1 MHKIERL
8 LQTLAPKGVEFKTLE
23 EVFEI
28 KNGYT
33 PSKNNPEFWKN
44 GTIPWFR
51 MEDIRENGRILKD
64 SIQHITPKALKGKKL
79 FPKNSIIISTT
90 ATIGEHA
97 LLIVDSLANQRFTFL
112 SKKANCDLALDMK
125 FFFYQCFLLGE
136 WCKKNTNVSGFA
148 SVDMTAFKKYK
159 FPIPPLEI
167 QQEIVKILDAFTEL
181 NTELNTELKA
191 RKKQYEYY
199 QNMLLDFNDIN
210 QNHKDAKMSVKT
222 YPKRLKTL
230 LQTLVPK
237 GVEFRKLGEVLEYDQ
252 PNQYCVT
259 SKEFDKSYPT
269 PVLTAGKTFILGYT
283 NEKDNIYQA
292 SKNAPVIIFDDFT
305 TATQWVDFPFKVKS
319 SAMKIL
325 LPKNPTINIRFI
337 FFYMQTIPYNIGG
350 EHARH
355 WISRYS
361 QIEVPIPPLE
371 IQQEIVK
378 ILDAFTELNTELN
391 TELKARKKQY
401 EYYQN
406 MLLDFNDINQNHKD
420 AKMSVKTYPKRL
432 KTLLQTLAPKGVE
445 FKTLEEVF
453 EIKNGYTPSKNNPE
467 FWKNGTIP
475 WFRMEDI
482 RENGRILKDSIQHIT
497 PKALKG
503 KKLFPKNS
511 IIISTTATIGEH
523 ALLIVDSLAN
533 QRFTFLSKKA
543 NCDLALDMK
552 FFFYQCFLLGEWC
565 KKNTN
570 VSGFASVDMT
580 AFKKYKFP
588 IPPLEIQQEIVKILD
603 AFTELNTELNT
614 ELKARKKQ
622 YEYYREKLLTFKPLL
637 KQGIT

>member
-112 SKKANCDLALDMK
+112 SKKANCDSVLDMK

-210 QNHKDAKMSVKT
+210 QSHKDAKEKLAQKT
-222 YPKRLKTL
+222 YPKRLQTL
-230 LQTLVPK
+230 LQTLAPK
-237 GVEFRKLGEVLEYDQ
+237 GVEFRKLGEVCDFQ
-252 PNQYCVT
+252 KGKSITKKAVT
-259 SKEFDKSYPT
+259 F
-269 PVLTAGKTFILGYT
+269 GKV
-283 NEKDNIYQA
+283 
-292 SKNAPVIIFDDFT
+292 PVISGGRQPAYYHNEANRSGETIAISSSGVYAGYVSYWDIPVFLADSFSVSPKQKTLMPKYLFHYLT
-305 TATQWVDFPFKVKS
+305 TQQDAIHATKS
-319 SAMKIL
+319 AGG
-325 LPKNPTINIRFI
+325 
-337 FFYMQTIPYNIGG
+337 IP
-350 EHARH
+350 HV
-355 WISRYS
+355 YS
-361 QIEVPIPPLE
+361 KDLQNFLIPIPPLE

-378 ILDAFTELNTELN
+378 ILDQFS
-391 TELKARKKQY
+391 
-401 EYYQN
+401 
-406 MLLDFNDINQNHKD
+406 LLTTD
-420 AKMSVKTYPKRL
+420 
-432 KTLLQTLAPKGVE
+432 LLAGIPA
-445 FKTLEEVF
+445 
-453 EIKNGYTPSKNNPE
+453 EI
-467 FWKNGTIP
+467 
-475 WFRMEDI
+475 
-482 RENGRILKDSIQHIT
+482 
-497 PKALKG
+497 
-503 KKLFPKNS
+503 
-511 IIISTTATIGEH
+511 
-523 ALLIVDSLAN
+523 
-533 QRFTFLSKKA
+533 
-543 NCDLALDMK
+543 
-552 FFFYQCFLLGEWC
+552 
-565 KKNTN
+565 
-570 VSGFASVDMT
+570 
-580 AFKKYKFP
+580 
-588 IPPLEIQQEIVKILD
+588 
-603 AFTELNTELNT
+603 
-614 ELKARKKQ
+614 KARKKQ
-622 YEYYREKLLTFKPLL
+622 YEYYREKLLTFKPLNPN
-637 KQGIT
+637 KEVKK

>member
-33 PSKNNPEFWKN
+33 PSKNNPEFWEK

-64 SIQHITPKALKGKKL
+64 SIQHITPKALKNKKL

-97 LLIVDSLANQRFTFL
+97 LLIVDSVANQRFTFL
-112 SKKANCDLALDMK
+112 SKKADCDLALDMK

-136 WCKKNTNVSGFA
+136 WCKNNTNVSGFA

-210 QNHKDAKMSVKT
+210 SNHKDAKEKLAQKT
-222 YPKRLKTL
+222 YPKNLKTL
-230 LQTLVPK
+230 LQTLAPK

-252 PNQYCVT
+252 PNKYCVT

-292 SKNAPVIIFDDFT
+292 SKSSPVIIFDDFT

-337 FFYMQTIPYNIGG
+337 FFYMQTIPYNISG
-350 EHARH
+350 EHTRQ

-361 QIEVPIPPLE
+361 QITIPIPPLE

-378 ILDAFTELNTELN
+378 ILDQF
-391 TELKARKKQY
+391 
-401 EYYQN
+401 
-406 MLLDFNDINQNHKD
+406 
-420 AKMSVKTYPKRL
+420 
-432 KTLLQTLAPKGVE
+432 
-445 FKTLEEVF
+445 
-453 EIKNGYTPSKNNPE
+453 
-467 FWKNGTIP
+467 
-475 WFRMEDI
+475 
-482 RENGRILKDSIQHIT
+482 
-497 PKALKG
+497 
-503 KKLFPKNS
+503 
-511 IIISTTATIGEH
+511 
-523 ALLIVDSLAN
+523 
-533 QRFTFLSKKA
+533 
-543 NCDLALDMK
+543 LALTTD
-552 FFFYQCFLLGEWC
+552 LLAG
-565 KKNTN
+565 
-570 VSGFASVDMT
+570 
-580 AFKKYKFP
+580 
-588 IPPLEIQQEIVKILD
+588 IPAEIE
-603 AFTELNTELNT
+603 
-614 ELKARKKQ
+614 ARKKQ
-622 YEYYREKLLTFKPLL
+622 YEYYREKLLTFKPLTPQ
-637 KQGIT
+637 KEVKK